1 MIKYILK
8 FIIFTLFFNLS
19 YSQNIDSLY
28 TKRINDTI
36 LSKILNQKRS
46 IDIQLPRSYDND
58 LEKKY
63 PLMIVLDGDYMFNL
77 VSGSVDYLSY
87 WGDIPENIVVGINQI
102 NSRFQDTSVLDNI
115 SALPISSTA
124 LFFDFISNE
133 LIDYLEKE
141 YRISEFKII
150 IGHERTANFANFF
163 VLKKKPRI
171 RGIISI
177 SPKLSSQMNNFL
189 LNNLAQTKSKISYVI
204 STSKNDFES
213 INLSVTKLR
222 ESILQINNSNLIFES
237 VILNKENHYTLPSI
251 SVPMSISA
259 LYSKYPDIGDYE
271 YESII
276 SKLDY
281 SPIAY
286 VQNKYQLIK
295 DFYGIEKKITINDFM
310 AIEKYIES
318 FEQFGLFDE
327 LSKLAQLEYPETI
340 LPSYYKGRFFEEK
353 GNPEKAMHIY
363 RSAYNMNEVEGL
375 SKEYLLKLADR
386 IKDDFNY

>member
-8 FIIFTLFFNLS
+8 FIIFILFFNLS

-237 VILNKENHYTLPSI
+237 VILNRENHYTLPSI

>member
-237 VILNKENHYTLPSI
+237 VILNRENHYTLPSI

>member
-8 FIIFTLFFNLS
+8 FIIFILFFNLS

-318 FEQFGLFDE
+318 FEQFGLLDE

>member
-1 MIKYILK
+1 MRL
-8 FIIFTLFFNLS
+8 
-19 YSQNIDSLY
+19 
-28 TKRINDTI
+28 TI
-36 LSKILNQKRS
+36 
-46 IDIQLPRSYDND
+46 
-58 LEKKY
+58 
-63 PLMIVLDGDYMFNL
+63 
-77 VSGSVDYLSY
+77 
-87 WGDIPENIVVGINQI
+87 
-102 NSRFQDTSVLDNI
+102 
-115 SALPISSTA
+115 
-124 LFFDFISNE
+124 
-133 LIDYLEKE
+133 
-141 YRISEFKII
+141 
-150 IGHERTANFANFF
+150 
-163 VLKKKPRI
+163 
-171 RGIISI
+171 
-177 SPKLSSQMNNFL
+177 NNFL

-237 VILNKENHYTLPSI
+237 VILNRENHYTLPSI

>member
-171 RGIISI
+171 RGVISI

>member
-8 FIIFTLFFNLS
+8 FIIFILFFNLS

-222 ESILQINNSNLIFES
+222 ESILQINNTNLIFES

>member
-8 FIIFTLFFNLS
+8 FIIFLLFFNLS
-19 YSQNIDSLY
+19 YSQNIDSLH

-46 IDIQLPRSYDND
+46 VDIQLPRSYDND

-171 RGIISI
+171 RGVISI

-213 INLSVTKLR
+213 IYLSVTKLR

-237 VILNKENHYTLPSI
+237 VTLNKENHYTLPSI

-375 SKEYLLKLADR
+375 SKEYLLKLADQ
-386 IKDDFNY
+386 INDNLKF

>member
-1 MIKYILK
+1 MIKYIIK
-8 FIIFTLFFNLS
+8 FIIFILFFNLS

-36 LSKILNQKRS
+36 LSKILNQNRS

-102 NSRFQDTSVLDNI
+102 NSRFQDTSVLDNV

-177 SPKLSSQMNNFL
+177 SPKLSSQMNSFL

-251 SVPMSISA
+251 SVPKSISA

-327 LSKLAQLEYPETI
+327 LSKLAQLEYPGTI

-386 IKDDFNY
+386 IKDNFNF